1 MSSAPVTQIPRNL
14 LFRYRLPC
22 RRLEG
27 KAEPLRLGEEF
38 RLPVAGRFEGQRAFA
53 DWRVAWCDAGL
64 RVSVIVAGKS
74 TSVWCKLGQLMESDG
89 VHLLVDT
96 RATHDV
102 HRATRYCHW
111 IVAMPAG
118 GTGGGGLGLPVCT
131 TPKINRAKEESPAI
145 NRAKA
150 QLAGKLRKDG
160 YELDLFLPAAM
171 LNGWSPAEQPLI
183 GFFIAIAD
191 RELGWQTL
199 GVGPELPVL
208 EDPSLWQTL
217 RLVEQTD
224 SASRR
229 SGTREEKGSAADSL
243 RKPRESVADSGGSR
257 KAAAKRSGDGSR

>member
-27 KAEPLRLGEEF
+27 KAEPVRLGEAF
-38 RLPVAGRFEGQRAFA
+38 RLPVTGRFEGQRAFA

-64 RVSVIVAGKS
+64 RVSVTVSGKS
-74 TSVWCKLGQLMESDG
+74 ASVWCKLGQLMDSDG
-89 VHLLVDT
+89 VHLLIDT

-111 IVAMPAG
+111 IVALPAG
-118 GTGGGGLGLPVCT
+118 GAGGGPLGQPVCT

-150 QLAGKLRKDG
+150 LLAGKLRKDG

-171 LNGWSPAEQPLI
+171 LNGWSPAEQPSI

-199 GVGPELPVL
+199 GVGPELPIL
-208 EDPSLWQTL
+208 EDPSLWQSL
-217 RLVEQTD
+217 RLVE
-224 SASRR
+224 SAEPTATKKGPSARR
-229 SGTREEKGSAADSL
+229 NSDAA
-243 RKPRESVADSGGSR
+243 R
-257 KAAAKRSGDGSR
+257 